1 MSPYLPADPDA
12 IRDAAIGAAEAGAAI
27 LHVHA
32 RHPSD
37 GRPKQDPDLFRRFL
51 PAISQATD
59 AVINITTGGSPHMT
73 VQERIKPAATLS
85 PELASL
91 NMGSMN
97 MGLYP
102 MLRRFKGFRHDWERE
117 HLENSRDMVFKN
129 TYADM
134 EQILGT
140 CGGNGTRFEFECYD
154 VGHLYN
160 LAHLLDQEL
169 VEPPLFIQTIF
180 GLLGG
185 IGSHPE
191 DLIHMRR
198 TADRLFGSDYE
209 WSVLAAGRFQIPL
222 GTMGVT
228 MGYNVRVGL
237 EDSLWLGPGKLA
249 ESNAAQVRQ
258 IRSVLEGL
266 SLEVASPDEA
276 RERLRL
282 KGADKVAF

>member
-12 IRDAAIGAAEAGAAI
+12 IRDAAISAAEAGAAI

-32 RHPSD
+32 RHPTD
-37 GRPKQDPDLFRRFL
+37 GRPKQDPDLFRSFL
-51 PAISQATD
+51 PAISETTD

-102 MLRRFKGFRHDWERE
+102 MLKRFKEFRHDWERE

-140 CGGNGTRFEFECYD
+140 CGANGTRFEFECYD

-185 IGSHPE
+185 IGPHPE

-222 GTMGVT
+222 GTMGAT
-228 MGYNVRVGL
+228 MGSNVRVGL

-282 KGADKVAF
+282 KGADEVAF

>member
-1 MSPYLPADPDA
+1 MSPHLPADPDA

-37 GRPKQDPDLFRRFL
+37 GHPKQDPDLFRRFL
-51 PAISQATD
+51 PAISEATD
-59 AVINITTGGSPHMT
+59 AVINITTGGSPYTT

-102 MLRRFKGFRHDWERE
+102 MLRRFKEFRHDWERE

-222 GTMGVT
+222 GTMGAT
-228 MGYNVRVGL
+228 MGSNVRVGL

-258 IRSVLEGL
+258 IRSVLEDL

-276 RERLRL
+276 RERLQL
-282 KGADKVAF
+282 KGADQVAF